1 MVVHWLLLIWLDR
14 FILREGPSS
23 DKQGDMKELY
33 DMVNTVNFH
42 TRESSVSRVKP
53 GFEPFPK
60 LTSRELNMSI
70 KNFKEDVQENIDNVL
85 VRLDDG
91 SLDPNAFCRCMFRC
105 WLDGSY
111 DGFEVY
117 QENVSELRRIVSGG
131 KTPRMAR
138 QLRSWVGHQFTA
150 YVAREVGWSYSTA
163 QRYIVHGA
171 SAEDLAELTGE
182 LIDDSLDLIC
192 LDGWDD
198 VSDQLRS
205 DIIDAYNE
213 RYTSSPVVVGVQG
226 VEELRA
232 DIIDA
237 YKVNG

>member
-1 MVVHWLLLIWLDR
+1 MARQVHSQRGVLK
-14 FILREGPSS
+14 S
-23 DKQGDMKELY
+23 DKEVDMTK
-33 DMVNTVNFH
+33 VNTVNFH
-42 TRESSVSRVKP
+42 NGESAVTRVRP

-60 LTSRELNMSI
+60 LTSRELNMTIRNEVEEIIES
-70 KNFKEDVQENIDNVL
+70 VL

-117 QENVSELRRIVSGG
+117 QDNVSELRRIVSGG

-138 QLRSWVGHQFTA
+138 QLRSWVGYQFTG
-150 YVAREVGWSYSTA
+150 YVAREVGSSYSTA
-163 QRYIVHGA
+163 QRYIVHGT

-182 LIDDSLDLIC
+182 LIDDALDLIC

-198 VSDQLRS
+198 VSDELRS

-213 RYTSSPVVVGVQG
+213 RYTSSPVVVGVQA
-226 VEELRA
+226 VQA
-232 DIIDA
+232 
-237 YKVNG
+237 

>member
-1 MVVHWLLLIWLDR
+1 MT
-14 FILREGPSS
+14 
-23 DKQGDMKELY
+23 K
-33 DMVNTVNFH
+33 VNTVNFH
-42 TRESSVSRVKP
+42 NGESAVTRVRP

-70 KNFKEDVQENIDNVL
+70 KKFREEVQEIIDNVL
-85 VRLDDG
+85 ARLDDG

-117 QENVSELRRIVSGG
+117 QDNVSELRRIVSGG

-138 QLRSWVGHQFTA
+138 QLRSWVGYQFTG
-150 YVAREVGWSYSTA
+150 YVAREVGCSYSTA
-163 QRYIVHGA
+163 SRYIVHGA

-182 LIDDSLDLIC
+182 LIDDALELIS
-192 LDGWDD
+192 DD

>member
-14 FILREGPSS
+14 FILREVPSS

-70 KNFKEDVQENIDNVL
+70 KNFKEDVQEIIDNVL

-117 QENVSELRRIVSGG
+117 QDNVSELRRIVSGG

-138 QLRSWVGHQFTA
+138 QLRSWVG
-150 YVAREVGWSYSTA
+150 
-163 QRYIVHGA
+163 
-171 SAEDLAELTGE
+171 
-182 LIDDSLDLIC
+182 
-192 LDGWDD
+192 
-198 VSDQLRS
+198 
-205 DIIDAYNE
+205 
-213 RYTSSPVVVGVQG
+213 
-226 VEELRA
+226 
-232 DIIDA
+232 
-237 YKVNG
+237 

>member
-1 MVVHWLLLIWLDR
+1 MARQVHSQRGVLK
-14 FILREGPSS
+14 S
-23 DKQGDMKELY
+23 DKEVDMTK
-33 DMVNTVNFH
+33 VNTVNFH
-42 TRESSVSRVKP
+42 NGESAVTRVRP

-60 LTSRELNMSI
+60 LTSRESNMSI
-70 KNFKEDVQENIDNVL
+70 KNFKEDVQEIIDNVL

-91 SLDPNAFCRCMFRC
+91 SLDPNAACTRMFRC
-105 WLDGSY
+105 WIDGSY

-117 QENVSELRRIVSGG
+117 QDNVSELRRIVSGG
-131 KTPRMAR
+131 NSFSTPRVVR
-138 QLRSWVGHQFTA
+138 QLRAWVSHQFSG
-150 YVAREVGWSYSTA
+150 YVAREVGCSYSTA
-163 QRYIVHGA
+163 QRYIVHGTN
-171 SAEDLAELTGE
+171 AEDLAELTGE

-192 LDGWDD
+192 DD